1 MKNSDNLGKEPIGR
15 LLVQQALPASI
26 GILIMSIY
34 GVVDTIFVG
43 QYVGPLA
50 IAAITVVMP
59 ITFLISSIGMAI
71 GVGGSSMISRALGA
85 DDERKACHTFGNMVL
100 LTAGLALF
108 MIVLGTFLEEALLS
122 LFGGKGEI
130 LEPARE
136 YFTVLL
142 PSIPF
147 LAFAMMSNA
156 VIRAEGAPKVA
167 MMVFIVPAVL
177 NLILDPIFIVVL
189 DWGLFGAALATT
201 LGYVSS
207 ALFAIWF
214 FLSGRSDL
222 TIRRDSLRL
231 EWPLIKEM
239 FSIGSVT
246 LARQGAISVLSIVL
260 NNALFRYGAETAVT
274 VYGMITRVLMVSN
287 VPVMGLIQG
296 FLPIVGYNYGA
307 RHPDRVKQTIRLS
320 VGSGTAIALLLF
332 GLVMIFPHPMLAIFT
347 DQADLVDAAA
357 DALRI
362 VYLATPLLS
371 VQLLGSA
378 FYPAIGKARPA
389 LLLALT
395 KQGFALVPL
404 LLVLPTWF
412 GLDGVW
418 WSFPIADCIAAIL
431 SGAFLWREL
440 RGQPMAELPLNSTTS
455 PPDRLVSAESH
466 SAADSPSG

>member
-85 DDERKACHTFGNMVL
+85 DDEPKACHTFGNMVL
-100 LTAGLALF
+100 LTAGLALL
-108 MIVLGTFLEEALLS
+108 MIALGTFLEESLLS

-156 VIRAEGAPKVA
+156 VIRADGAPKVA

-201 LGYVSS
+201 LGYISS

-222 TIRRDSLRL
+222 TIRRESLRL

-307 RHPDRVKQTIRLS
+307 RYPDRVKQTIRLS
-320 VGSGTAIALLLF
+320 VGSGTAISLLLF
-332 GLVMIFPHPMLAIFT
+332 VLVMVFPHPMLAIFT

-378 FYPAIGKARPA
+378 YYQAIG
-389 LLLALT
+389 
-395 KQGFALVPL
+395 
-404 LLVLPTWF
+404 
-412 GLDGVW
+412 
-418 WSFPIADCIAAIL
+418 
-431 SGAFLWREL
+431 
-440 RGQPMAELPLNSTTS
+440 
-455 PPDRLVSAESH
+455 
-466 SAADSPSG
+466 